1 MALTQQEIDAFNQV
15 KNAVA
20 TLRAEYEAVCANIV
34 ATEKQLAEL
43 PLLPVPLADLKAAML
58 DYVDARGQAYLSE
71 YVKPAIQDFARNA
84 MGGVSSD
91 QNLFGRPLRFKELES
106 AITGTGGAYSRAQ
119 LITYAE
125 KEQFNDL
132 ALYAFFGTLI
142 KAELTAAMATMT
154 DADFGYAGLTQGQ
167 IGTDRATRRAAIQA
181 AQDQLTTLHASKATL
196 ADSLFQL
203 GVIVK
208 A

>member
-15 KNAVA
+15 KNTVA
-20 TLRAEYEAVCANIV
+20 TLRAEYDTVCANIA
-34 ATEKQLAEL
+34 ATEKLLAEL

-58 DYVDARGQAYLSE
+58 DFVDARGQAYLSE
-71 YVKPAIQDFARNA
+71 YVKPAIQDFTRNA

-91 QNLFGRPLRFKELES
+91 LNLFGHPLRFKELES

-142 KAELTAAMATMT
+142 KAGLTAAMAAMT

-181 AQDQLTTLHASKATL
+181 AQDLLTTLHTSKATL